1 MSKHF
6 LIYWLPPVAWMV
18 FIFPS
23 NEVLTAD
30 STSNLIVPF
39 LRFLFPGAGPE
50 SIETLHIIVRKF
62 THFLNYAF
70 LAFLLFRAF
79 RSGDKEFRMQWIG
92 YAGCAAIGYAAL
104 DEMAQVLIPARSG
117 SVFDWLIDSLGVIA
131 ALGVIKS
138 RNGRR

>member
-23 NEVLTAD
+23 NEVLTAE
-30 STSNLIVPF
+30 STSHLIVPL

-50 SIETLHIIVRKF
+50 TIETLHIIVRKC

-79 RSGDKEFRMQWIG
+79 RSGNKEFRMQWIVF
-92 YAGCAAIGYAAL
+92 AGCAAVGYAAL
-104 DEMAQVLIPARSG
+104 DEIVQVLISARSG
-117 SVFDWLIDSLGVIA
+117 SVYDWLIDSFGVVV

-138 RNGRR
+138 RNGKR